1 MPSTVSEIFSA
12 AGLQPAGSQL
22 WGTPIP
28 ESGPGVY
35 VVALTAD
42 PADRSGALADAP
54 IDPALVQELLDVR
67 PELRLDGMRPDAPL
81 LTARLSAFWFPDE
94 VALYVG
100 LAGTSVRNRVGA
112 YYRSPLGARRP
123 HSGGWFLKTLQN
135 LDALHVHHAPCEDPV
150 RAEHLMLTAFS
161 AGVSPT
167 SAEGLH
173 DPELPIPFANLEW
186 PRTRRKDHGITGA
199 RGPRPRDPAAVPAPA
214 TPADG
219 EHARPGAPPPPAAT
233 PATTTTPAPAPARH
247 TQRVTAADLHDG
259 RIRFPR
265 ATKALLPAERA
276 YVDVVLRGSTL
287 QCLWDP
293 RTGPRKERSGVLS
306 VPRDVLDGLVSEDEV
321 LVVSG
326 QDARV
331 VLD

>member
-12 AGLQPAGSQL
+12 AGLRPAGSQP

-42 PADRSGALADAP
+42 PSDVTAALAEAP
-54 IDPALVQELLDVR
+54 VDPVRTQELLDIR
-67 PELRLDGMRPDAPL
+67 PELRLDGMRPDARL
-81 LTARLSAFWFPDE
+81 LTERLAAFWLPDE
-94 VALYVG
+94 VVLYIG

-123 HSGGWFLKTLQN
+123 HSRGWFLKTLVN
-135 LDALHVHHAPCEDPV
+135 LDSLSVHHAPCADPAQ
-150 RAEHLMLTAFS
+150 AEHAMLEAFS
-161 AGVSPT
+161 AGVAPAT
-167 SAEGLH
+167 GARLH
-173 DPELPIPFANLEW
+173 DPEMPIPFANLEW
-186 PRTRRKDHGITGA
+186 PRARRKEHGITGA
-199 RGPRPRDPAAVPAPA
+199 RG
-214 TPADG
+214 
-219 EHARPGAPPPPAAT
+219 ARPGASTVPSPTHGGGANGTAVTLPPAS
-233 PATTTTPAPAPARH
+233 PRH

-265 ATKALLPAERA
+265 AAKALFPPERA
-276 YVDVVLRGSTL
+276 FVDVVLRGSHL

-293 RTGPRKERSGVLS
+293 GTGPTKERSGVLN
-306 VPRDVLDGLVSEDEV
+306 VPRDVLDSLVSVDEV

-326 QDARV
+326 QAQRV